1 MKDKLIATAI
11 KAELK
16 AKTKLEQ
23 FVKDVEGSD
32 TTEKIGMVVV
42 AVVIVGLLAAAVKT
56 AMPGL
61 FDKIMQT
68 ASDKLNDIFKP

>member
-42 AVVIVGLLAAAVKT
+42 AVVIVGLLATAVNNL
-56 AMPGL
+56 MPGV
-61 FDKIMQT
+61 FESIVNT
-68 ASDKLNDIFKP
+68 AKEKLNAIFN

>member
-16 AKTKLEQ
+16 ATTKLEQ
-23 FVKDVEGSD
+23 FVKNVEGSD

-42 AVVIVGLLAAAVKT
+42 AVVIVGLLATAVKT

-61 FDKIMQT
+61 FEKIMKT
-68 ASDKLNDIFKP
+68 ASDTLNNIFN

>member
-42 AVVIVGLLAAAVKT
+42 AVVIVGLLATAVNK

-61 FDKIMQT
+61 VDKIMQT
-68 ASDKLNDIFKP
+68 ASDKLNAIFN